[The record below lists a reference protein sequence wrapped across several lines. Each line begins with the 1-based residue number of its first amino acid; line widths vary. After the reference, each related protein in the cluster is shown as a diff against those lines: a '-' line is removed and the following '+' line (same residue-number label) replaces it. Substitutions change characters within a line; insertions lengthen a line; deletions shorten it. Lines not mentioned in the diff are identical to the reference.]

1 MERTAHVLL
10 LLLPFRSLHTTEC
23 RTFQGI
29 PAFAFPF
36 SVHFSRRQGFRAG
49 NPVLITM
56 RRFKNLRDS
65 RGRVEQQGRDL
76 FSRLR
81 RCSRRRQPDCDG
93 IFYILYLLAQDGNGI
108 YQDTLFTLSIVDGVA
123 ALAYQLRS
131 EEHTSEL

>member
-93 IFYILYLLAQDGNGI
+93 IFSTCSPRMGTAYIR
-108 YQDTLFTLSIVDGVA
+108 TPSSLSA
-123 ALAYQLRS
+123 SLMA
-131 EEHTSEL
+131 